1 MPFKSSNLK
10 LELLPFF
17 LSSPK
22 RNIEIDTE
30 LPLRAQK
37 EGKIYFRWYGWNKL
51 SLSFGFSQKK
61 LMETFQVNLPKVLRP
76 TGGGILIHGLDISF
90 AIGVPSGVFKGIFDL
105 YRFVAECFVETFERL
120 DVNEVSFSRK
130 RSSDYTRDGLCVTFP
145 TFGEVTYKNK
155 KLVAAA
161 VREFEPKNF
170 LIHGSI
176 YIGYNFAKAA
186 QIFKTKPEFL
196 QKKVVSL
203 QALRVKKLKLIVTF
217 NEIFEKELRKKVL

>member
-1 MPFKSSNLK
+1 MPFEASDLK
-10 LELLPFF
+10 LELLPF
-17 LSSPK
+17 LVSSPK
-22 RNIEIDTE
+22 RNMEIDSE
-30 LPLRAQK
+30 LPLKAQR
-37 EGKIYFRWYGWNKL
+37 EEKIYLRWYGWNEL

-61 LMETFQVNLPKVLRP
+61 LMETFEVNLPKVLRP
-76 TGGGILIHGLDISF
+76 TGGGILIHGWDISF

-105 YRFVAECFVETFERL
+105 YRFVAECFVETFKRL
-120 DVNEVSFSRK
+120 GVKEVSFSKRK
-130 RSSDYTRDGLCVTFP
+130 SSDYTRNGLCVTFP
-145 TFGEVTYKNK
+145 TFGEVTYKNR

-203 QALRVKKLKLIVTF
+203 QTLNVKKYKLMTTFNKIFENKLI
-217 NEIFEKELRKKVL
+217 